1 MEFKSIYFIGAGG
14 IGMAALERYFMAR
27 GKRVAGYD
35 RTPSELTNA
44 LQEEGVEIVFDD
56 DPSLIPDYCL
66 DAQTTLVVYTAA
78 MPEDHRLLVWFR
90 EKGFEVVKRARAL
103 GIITRQSK
111 GLCFAGTHGKTT
123 TSSMAAHILH
133 CSPLGCN
140 AFLGGILRNYGSNFL
155 LSDTSEYSVIEAD
168 EFDRS
173 FHQLTPYIA
182 VVTSTDPDHLDIYG
196 TEEAY
201 LEGFAHFTSL
211 IRPDGALV
219 MHTGLKLVPRLAEG
233 VKLYTYSRDE
243 GDFHARNI
251 RMGGGE
257 IVFDL
262 VTPWEVLTDIS
273 LGVPVEI
280 NIENA
285 IAAMAA
291 CRLVDVPAEAMRE
304 AIGSFMGPK
313 RRFEFW
319 LKQPGDTGRVMVDDY
334 AHHPQEL
341 AASISSVRALYPGR
355 KITAIFQPH
364 LYTRTRDFAPEFAR
378 ALSLADEVILIPIY
392 PARELPIEGVDS
404 ELILKDLTCAKK
416 SLYPKEELVE
426 RLKEHDLDIVMTL
439 GAGDIDRLLPAI
451 KTALETM

>member
-1 MEFKSIYFIGAGG
+1 MEFNSIYFIGAGG
-14 IGMAALERYFMAR
+14 IGMAALERYFLAQ
-27 GKRVAGYD
+27 GKNVAGYD
-35 RTPSELTNA
+35 RTPSELTQS
-44 LQEEGVEIVFDD
+44 LESEGVQLTFDP
-56 DPSLIPDYCL
+56 DPELIPENFRDPKS
-66 DAQTTLVVYTAA
+66 TLVVYTAA
-78 MPEDHRLLVWFR
+78 MPDDFVLLRWFR
-90 EKGFEVVKRARAL
+90 ERGFEVVKRARVL

-133 CSPLGCN
+133 SAPVGCN
-140 AFLGGILRNYGSNFL
+140 AFLGGVLRNYGSNFL
-155 LSDTSEYSVIEAD
+155 LSTTSPYSVIEAD

-173 FHQLTPYIA
+173 FHQLSPYIA

-196 TEEAY
+196 NEQNY

-211 IRPDGALV
+211 ITAGGALV
-219 MHTGLKLVPRLAEG
+219 MHTGLKLKPRLADG
-233 VKLYTYSRDE
+233 VRLYTYSRDA
-243 GDFHARNI
+243 GDFHAERI

-262 VTPWEVLTDIS
+262 VTPWETITDIS

-291 CRLVDVPAEAMRE
+291 CRLVDAPADVMRQ
-304 AIGSFMGPK
+304 AIASFQGPK

-319 LKQPGDTGRVMVDDY
+319 VKQPGNNGKVMVDDY

-364 LYTRTRDFAPEFAR
+364 LYTRTRDFAPEFAA
-378 ALSLADEVILIPIY
+378 ALSLADKVILLPIY

-404 ELILKDLTCAKK
+404 QLILKDITVADKA
-416 SLYPKEELVE
+416 LYSKQQLLEMIPKL
-426 RLKEHDLDIVMTL
+426 DLDIVMTL
-439 GAGDIDRLLPAI
+439 GAGDIDRLLPDIARLLQH
-451 KTALETM
+451 K